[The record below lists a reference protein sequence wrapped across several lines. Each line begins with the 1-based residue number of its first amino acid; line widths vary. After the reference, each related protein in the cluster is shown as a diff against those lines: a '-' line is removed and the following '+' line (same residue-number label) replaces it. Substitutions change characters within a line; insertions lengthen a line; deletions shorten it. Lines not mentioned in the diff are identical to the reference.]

1 MGRVIFI
8 GHLPRSRSPVK
19 RKPIIL
25 RLRNLPWRRVSRR
38 TFSAMLQCQKL
49 FRHIG
54 AQPVTRMRWD
64 EFRNK
69 MESFLAFEYADLN
82 LGFPEE
88 PIPSL
93 QKLIARAE
101 TLKNP
106 ARVFATEGIAY
117 RLAKS
122 DLERNSTSGC
132 LASFQDC
139 ADFGPGILV
148 LLHAGL
154 GLALAESVL
163 SSMDERESACSQLV
177 EQFSKLCQQTA
188 LPSYEGVAFEALG
201 FIAQALYPSLIEKID
216 QCLSANEDLLA
227 YFWHG
232 VGRGIYFSPENAFPF
247 HSAPWRAV
255 EMYLRQTPHELAR
268 QNAMAGLAWALIATN
283 LSQPEIV
290 ASFLKHQAM
299 EVRANIGFVSGV
311 ASAAI
316 FWREVCPGE
325 ARLETLV
332 QYDPTR
338 IGLARDVW
346 DQYVPGPWEDALGD
360 RSLLKQ
366 GASPEELFRVTV
378 EVSKQRKGA

>member
-1 MGRVIFI
+1 
-8 GHLPRSRSPVK
+8 
-19 RKPIIL
+19 
-25 RLRNLPWRRVSRR
+25 
-38 TFSAMLQCQKL
+38 
-49 FRHIG
+49 
-54 AQPVTRMRWD
+54 MRWD

-154 GLALAESVL
+154 GLALAESVV

-232 VGRGIYFSPENAFPF
+232 VGRGIYFAPENISPF
-247 HSAPWRAV
+247 RSAPWRAV
-255 EMYLRQTPHELAR
+255 DMYLRQTPHELAR

-290 ASFLKHQAM
+290 ASFLKHHAM

-311 ASAAI
+311 ASAVI
-316 FWREVCPGE
+316 FWREVCPDE
-325 ARLETLV
+325 ARLETLLR
-332 QYDPTR
+332 YDPAT

-346 DQYVPGPWEDALGD
+346 NQYVRGPWEDTLGD

-366 GASPEELFRVTV
+366 DASPEELFRVTV
-378 EVSKQRKGA
+378 EASKQRKGA